1 MEFLTEVF
9 VREDSL
15 VPVKKLLGR
24 VIKKVPRQLLL
35 MYSEVVQMIDKGVVL
50 RVLVEKLLEQVMGD
64 KVCAARVIILAG
76 RMAGVRKNK
85 PVTVCGEGPD
95 QDIG

>member
-1 MEFLTEVF
+1 
-9 VREDSL
+9 
-15 VPVKKLLGR
+15 
-24 VIKKVPRQLLL
+24 
-35 MYSEVVQMIDKGVVL
+35 MIDKGVVL

-85 PVTVCGEGPD
+85 QVTVCGEGPD

>member
-50 RVLVEKLLEQVMGD
+50 RVLVEKLLEKVMGD

-85 PVTVCGEGPD
+85 QVTVCGEGPD

>member
-50 RVLVEKLLEQVMGD
+50 RVLVEKLLE
-64 KVCAARVIILAG
+64 KVTRFVLPG
-76 RMAGVRKNK
+76 
-85 PVTVCGEGPD
+85 
-95 QDIG
+95 